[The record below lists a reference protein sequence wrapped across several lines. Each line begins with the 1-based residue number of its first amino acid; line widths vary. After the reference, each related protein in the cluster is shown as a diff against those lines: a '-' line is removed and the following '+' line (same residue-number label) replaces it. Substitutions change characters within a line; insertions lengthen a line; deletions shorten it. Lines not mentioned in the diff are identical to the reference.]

1 MTLPLGRFP
10 LQASSMPST
19 LGPPVTARPQ
29 GDRRLKLCLSGQ
41 RRNDLKTQ
49 RSAWADA
56 QAAAQRRAGCP
67 GPHGEQRPPAS
78 QLSASQYPPAS
89 PEGRDPFTLTVTA
102 GGPGATRG
110 AREECPPSWRRRV
123 LRWGKGR
130 DLLENTSELGQME
143 LEPRPPS
150 FQARTPPTSLLSPTQ
165 PGAWDNYCP
174 SKTFSPSFA

>member
-1 MTLPLGRFP
+1 MGRCSGCSSEKGRLPRTTRR
-10 LQASSMPST
+10 AAAPSLAT
-19 LGPPVTARPQ
+19 KRQPVPPRLPG
-29 GDRRLKLCLSGQ
+29 GDRPL
-41 RRNDLKTQ
+41 
-49 RSAWADA
+49 
-56 QAAAQRRAGCP
+56 
-67 GPHGEQRPPAS
+67 
-78 QLSASQYPPAS
+78 
-89 PEGRDPFTLTVTA
+89 TLTVTA

-165 PGAWDNYCP
+165 PGAWNNYCP